1 MITFGHCCPH
11 CGIEKS
17 GFEVKTHYENQKYSD
32 VSLFSILATCN
43 SCDGSVIAD
52 IEINDYDRGYGTPKI
67 DAFRN
72 KLMSKNYYNLSEAYS
87 GRANFYPNHQKQA
100 DIPDKLPDS
109 VVEELKTAEDLYLQI
124 KAKPHFVKA
133 TGNAY
138 RTTLE
143 RALCELAE
151 NDGRA
156 KLNKRIEKL
165 FVDGKLTKDLKNF
178 ALHIRSLSAD
188 ASHTY
193 NDFSVDELE
202 ELRLFTQLFLRYTFT
217 LPAMIPDESRENF
230 SGTEE

>member
-11 CGIEKS
+11 CGIERS
-17 GFEVKTHYENQKYSD
+17 GFEVKTHYENQKYSNM
-32 VSLFSILATCN
+32 SLFSILATCN

-52 IEINDYDRGYGTPKI
+52 IKISDYSNYATPKI

-72 KLMSKNYYNLSEAYS
+72 KLMSKNYYNLSKAYS
-87 GRANFYPNHQKQA
+87 GLVEFYPNHQRQA

-151 NDGRA
+151 NDNRA

-165 FVDGKLTKDLKNF
+165 FNDGKLTKDLKNF
-178 ALHIRSLSAD
+178 ALHIRLLSAE

-193 NDFSVDELE
+193 NDFTLEELE
-202 ELRLFTQLFLRYTFT
+202 ELRLFTQLFLKYTFT
-217 LPAMIPDESRENF
+217 LPKMIPDESK
-230 SGTEE
+230 EEVDNQNNQ